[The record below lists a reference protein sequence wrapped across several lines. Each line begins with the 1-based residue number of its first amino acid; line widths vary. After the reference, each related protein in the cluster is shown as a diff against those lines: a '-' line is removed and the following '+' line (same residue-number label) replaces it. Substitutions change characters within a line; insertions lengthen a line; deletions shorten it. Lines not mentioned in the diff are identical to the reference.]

1 MKHFSLQIFLRE
13 IILSRFSIFFLYNF
27 TFSLTA
33 RCSHWGKKDGRS
45 RSTRRLSKPPRARTL
60 PGGWA
65 TGAGRYCMQP
75 MQPLPHAQCSPSP
88 DAFCPQSPKEN
99 FSRCIHYSAW
109 IQHTE
114 RALYLIH
121 CGNEIHHYYHYHHS
135 LHCSLCTRKS
145 GCFGSKCTCFVP
157 GSYRRVLWRRQWEM
171 QGKPLPEYFIFWL
184 TYVYKE
190 KKKIAVLFRPAP
202 VWIRSYL

>member
-1 MKHFSLQIFLRE
+1 MKHFSLHIFLRE

-33 RCSHWGKKDGRS
+33 RGSHWGKKDGRS
-45 RSTRRLSKPPRARTL
+45 RSTRVRRLGHRWRQVLHAANAAL
-60 PGGWA
+60 
-65 TGAGRYCMQP
+65 
-75 MQPLPHAQCSPSP
+75 MQPLLHAQCSPSP

-121 CGNEIHHYYHYHHS
+121 CSNEIHHYYHYHHS
-135 LHCSLCTRKS
+135 LYCSLCTRKS

-157 GSYRRVLWRRQWEM
+157 GSYRRVLWGRQWEM

>member
-1 MKHFSLQIFLRE
+1 ME
-13 IILSRFSIFFLYNF
+13 AG
-27 TFSLTA
+27 TA
-33 RCSHWGKKDGRS
+33 CS
-45 RSTRRLSKPPRARTL
+45 
-60 PGGWA
+60 
-65 TGAGRYCMQP
+65 
-75 MQPLPHAQCSPSP
+75 QCSPSP

-99 FSRCIHYSAW
+99 FCRCIHYSAW

-121 CGNEIHHYYHYHHS
+121 CGNEIHDYYHYHHS

-145 GCFGSKCTCFVP
+145 GRFGSKCTCFVP
-157 GSYRRVLWRRQWEM
+157 GSYRRVLWGRQWEM
-171 QGKPLPEYFIFWL
+171 QGKPLPEYSIFWL

-202 VWIRSYL
+202 VWIRSRSIVCCCLPSPLSPPLTLVWFSNPVQHHLSHVQFENGVSQQSFSFRSFECV